1 MKKNKS
7 KYLSRKIIVTRL
19 SPLWVAMSGLS
30 GQIGATALPVTQ
42 IAKNVQFDS
51 SFLQL
56 ENVNAV
62 DLNRYANGSSI
73 TPGTYNTA
81 VFVNGHAVGNVDV
94 EMRER
99 EDKTVFPCM
108 TASLLKQI
116 PFRYEHLPAHFFE
129 KAGECGDLHALL
141 PEAVT
146 RYDSNEMR
154 LDIQLPQLYVSDTAR
169 GSVSPALWDSG
180 IPAAIL
186 GYNLNG
192 YQNTSNGIENKSFY
206 AGINAGLNIGAWY
219 LRHNGS
225 YNWNSNGFEKYDA
238 INTYLQ
244 RDIPALKARAL
255 IGQSNTRGDVFDTL
269 PFTGVALATD
279 ERMLPESQRGFAPE
293 IRGIARTNAKVTVRQ
308 GDAVIYQT
316 TVAPGAFLI
325 DDLYPTGY
333 GGDLLVTVE
342 EADGTRQS
350 FSVPYAAVV
359 EQLRPGATRFEL
371 VGGEL
376 RNDFISHDVALY
388 QGTVRHGLTNLLTGY
403 GGMQVSQNYYALLG
417 GVAVGTEYGAF
428 SFDVTQAR
436 MHLHQTEKQ
445 ASSGQSYRLSYS
457 KTVSETQSNISVAAY
472 RFSSSGFMDFMT
484 AQQTLEAIE
493 RGASENAISRSRNR
507 FSVTASQG
515 LPGAWGQLYISGSVQ
530 DYWNKTRSDKQ
541 YQMGYN
547 NSYGSVSYGVSVG
560 RTYSLN
566 GTEDTWLL
574 TMSMPL
580 GRSDSTYRPQLSTQL
595 THDSTGRTGEQ
606 ATLSGTGGE
615 EHQFSYS
622 ATAMNANQGV
632 GASGALS
639 GQYRTQYANL
649 SASWSGGRNYHSESL
664 GANGTIV
671 AHQGGVTLSSYTSD
685 TFALVEAKGAT
696 GASVSGYP
704 GVRIDRFGY
713 ALVPYL
719 DPYQM
724 NNVILDPKGASDEVE
739 MVNTEKRVA
748 PYFGAVVKVKYG
760 TKTGSPVLINATLN
774 GQPVPFGAE
783 VLDEKGRSVGN
794 AGQGGQLYARVE
806 QQQGT
811 LTVRW
816 GQGDEQQCEIR
827 YHLMPVSSAQKNTHI
842 QTFNSVCKPQM
853 EIRPRSG
860 DALAMQVATERLH
873 S

>member
-62 DLNRYANGSSI
+62 DLNRYANGASI

-696 GASVSGYP
+696 GATVSGYP

-827 YHLMPVSSAQKNTHI
+827 YHLMPVSPEQKNTRV
-842 QTFNSVCKPQM
+842 QTFNSVCQTQM

-860 DALAMQVATERLH
+860 DALAMQVATERPH

>member
-30 GQIGATALPVTQ
+30 GQIGATALPVAQ

-62 DLNRYANGSSI
+62 DLNRYANGASI

-154 LDIQLPQLYVSDTAR
+154 LDIQLPQLYVSDMAR

-192 YQNTSNGIENKSFY
+192 YQNTSNDIENKSFY

-595 THDSTGRTGEQ
+595 THDSTGRKGEQ

-748 PYFGAVVKVKYG
+748 PYFGALVKVKYG

-816 GQGDEQQCEIR
+816 GQGNDQQCEIR
-827 YHLMPVSSAQKNTHI
+827 YHLMPVSSEQKNTHI

>member
-30 GQIGATALPVTQ
+30 GQIGATALPVAQ

-62 DLNRYANGSSI
+62 DLNRYANGASI

-154 LDIQLPQLYVSDTAR
+154 LDIQLPQLYVSDMAR

-192 YQNTSNGIENKSFY
+192 YQNTSNDIENKSFY

-748 PYFGAVVKVKYG
+748 PYFGALVKVKYG

-816 GQGDEQQCEIR
+816 GQGNDQQCEIR
-827 YHLMPVSSAQKNTHI
+827 YHLMPVSSEQKNTHI

>member
-1 MKKNKS
+1 
-7 KYLSRKIIVTRL
+7 
-19 SPLWVAMSGLS
+19 
-30 GQIGATALPVTQ
+30 
-42 IAKNVQFDS
+42 
-51 SFLQL
+51 
-56 ENVNAV
+56 
-62 DLNRYANGSSI
+62 
-73 TPGTYNTA
+73 
-81 VFVNGHAVGNVDV
+81 
-94 EMRER
+94 
-99 EDKTVFPCM
+99 
-108 TASLLKQI
+108 
-116 PFRYEHLPAHFFE
+116 
-129 KAGECGDLHALL
+129 
-141 PEAVT
+141 
-146 RYDSNEMR
+146 
-154 LDIQLPQLYVSDTAR
+154 
-169 GSVSPALWDSG
+169 
-180 IPAAIL
+180 
-186 GYNLNG
+186 
-192 YQNTSNGIENKSFY
+192 
-206 AGINAGLNIGAWY
+206 
-219 LRHNGS
+219 
-225 YNWNSNGFEKYDA
+225 
-238 INTYLQ
+238 
-244 RDIPALKARAL
+244 
-255 IGQSNTRGDVFDTL
+255 
-269 PFTGVALATD
+269 
-279 ERMLPESQRGFAPE
+279 MLPESQRGFAPE

-748 PYFGAVVKVKYG
+748 PYFGALVKVKYG

-816 GQGDEQQCEIR
+816 GQGNDQQCEIR
-827 YHLMPVSSAQKNTHI
+827 YHLMPVSSEQKNTHI